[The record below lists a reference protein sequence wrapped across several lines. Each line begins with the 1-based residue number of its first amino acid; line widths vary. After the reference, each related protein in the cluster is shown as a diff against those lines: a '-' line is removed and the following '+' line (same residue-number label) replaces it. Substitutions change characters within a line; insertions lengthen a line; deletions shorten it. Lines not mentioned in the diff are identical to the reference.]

1 MANKTGAKKT
11 ASKTTTKKKTATK
24 STATTGKKRGR
35 PSKQAKKQAD
45 INRAWSIVMFAMGLV
60 LTAMAFVPGEKFWAY
75 LRENFMFGVFGF
87 SSYLIG
93 PILLYIGALTVTDKP
108 VRLKMFWATGFVLLV
123 SNFMQIFFV
132 GDVAGA
138 TFAETLMELHK
149 LGRTVN
155 VSGGLL
161 AVIGVFMQDA
171 MGTAAARIT
180 ITVLTIAFFMFLT
193 DTTPY
198 DIYIKMK
205 EKAEEEKEMLA
216 RQMEAN
222 RIARA
227 EKQRL
232 KEQKRAEAQQLR
244 LEAQSDKSVG

>member
-1 MANKTGAKKT
+1 
-11 ASKTTTKKKTATK
+11 
-24 STATTGKKRGR
+24 
-35 PSKQAKKQAD
+35 
-45 INRAWSIVMFAMGLV
+45 
-60 LTAMAFVPGEKFWAY
+60 
-75 LRENFMFGVFGF
+75 
-87 SSYLIG
+87 
-93 PILLYIGALTVTDKP
+93 
-108 VRLKMFWATGFVLLV
+108 
-123 SNFMQIFFV
+123 MQIFFV

-205 EKAEEEKEMLA
+205 E
-216 RQMEAN
+216 
-222 RIARA
+222 
-227 EKQRL
+227 
-232 KEQKRAEAQQLR
+232 
-244 LEAQSDKSVG
+244 V